1 MRPTCLIAPLSRR
14 LVRVWCVCW
23 RGRYR
28 GPTVR
33 SGASSCWE
41 RRNAQRILRDWNAT
55 SRAVPTTT
63 LPELFA
69 AQASRTPDAAAV
81 EYEGA
86 TLSYG
91 ALDAASNRVAHHLRG
106 LGVGPEVV
114 VGLCVERSLDMVIG
128 LLGILKAG
136 GAYLPLDP
144 EYPAD
149 RLSFML
155 RDARVPVLVTQS
167 RLLQRLPAD
176 LASGPA
182 QNGSQHTTRAPQ
194 IVCLDRD
201 AAAIA
206 RAPASAPASGLHPQH
221 PAYVIYTSGS
231 TGTPKGVVVTHH
243 GGIPNL
249 CGGADRRV
257 RDSDRTMGAHPAFAS
272 CVRCVGLGDCG
283 ALLYGAIGCRA
294 FVIATRPTSGMLLS
308 RLASLF

>member
-1 MRPTCLIAPLSRR
+1 MAIR
-14 LVRVWCVCW
+14 VRTAAKNFRELQSCFLELLKSISNP
-23 RGRYR
+23 GRAI
-28 GPTVR
+28 G
-33 SGASSCWE
+33 SLELLGAAE
-41 RRNAQRILRDWNAT
+41 RDRILRDWNAT
-55 SRAVPTTT
+55 ARTVPPAT

-114 VGLCVERSLDMVIG
+114 VGLCVERSLDMVVG

-155 RDARVPVLVTQS
+155 RDARAPVLVTQS
-167 RLLQRLPAD
+167 RLLERLPAEV
-176 LASGPA
+176 ASAPA
-182 QNGSQHTTRAPQ
+182 QNGSRRPGPQ

-206 RAPASAPASGLHPQH
+206 RALCERTRQRPASAAPRLRDLHLGLNRNAKRRRRHAWRNVVH
-221 PAYVIYTSGS
+221 LVAERSSGS
-231 TGTPKGVVVTHH
+231 
-243 GGIPNL
+243 
-249 CGGADRRV
+249 R
-257 RDSDRTMGAHPAFAS
+257 
-272 CVRCVGLGDCG
+272 
-283 ALLYGAIGCRA
+283 
-294 FVIATRPTSGMLLS
+294 S
-308 RLASLF
+308 RLKPDVFCNSPR